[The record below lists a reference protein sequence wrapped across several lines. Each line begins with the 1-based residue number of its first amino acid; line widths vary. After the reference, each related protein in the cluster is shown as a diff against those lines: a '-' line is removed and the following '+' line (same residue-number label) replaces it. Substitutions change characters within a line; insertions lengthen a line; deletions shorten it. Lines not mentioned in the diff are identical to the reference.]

1 MLEVIRRTFVEGKGV
16 IAEAQDWKSREL
28 PLDARGWSSYCVFL
42 TDRERGRLEDEIR
55 KALPR
60 ATLQVVPSS
69 NPAALWVKGARWE
82 LCQAIDALKL

>member
-1 MLEVIRRTFVEGKGV
+1 MLEVVRRTFVEGKGV
-16 IAEAQDWKSREL
+16 IAEEQDWKSREL

-69 NPAALWVKGARWE
+69 NPAGLWVRGARWE
-82 LCQAIDALKL
+82 LCQAIDVLKL